1 MMCHPPS
8 RQHGLAIQ
16 IYGPGALMTRTM
28 FDRYGGFASVSKIV
42 MAFYDRVLDSDI
54 VGFYFENTD
63 MKSLVDHQTKF
74 ISTLMGGPASYSNDV
89 LQRVHAG
96 LDIDRRAFD
105 EVVALLSETLEEFE
119 FESDDID
126 DIKRAM
132 ENRATFIISR

>member
-1 MMCHPPS
+1 
-8 RQHGLAIQ
+8 
-16 IYGPGALMTRTM
+16 MTRTM